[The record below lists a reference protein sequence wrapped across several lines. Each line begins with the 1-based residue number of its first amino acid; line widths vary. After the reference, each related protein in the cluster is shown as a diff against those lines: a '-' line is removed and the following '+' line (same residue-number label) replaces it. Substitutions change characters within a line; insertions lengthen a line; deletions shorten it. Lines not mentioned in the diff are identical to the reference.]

1 MKRLFAI
8 LIIAAACFGQGKQN
22 VVQTGTVDAHG
33 ANWRFPES
41 TFAGL
46 PSAASGNTG
55 WRYTVTDCLTS
66 ACTAGGGSVQADLR
80 STGSAW
86 VVISGG
92 GSGGSPMVGAANHVQ
107 TTDGAGNPADGGCTM
122 TLATGLNCP
131 PQGGAAAAYAFVQ
144 GTSNTPPA
152 NSVLIQAPTS
162 VPTAFDITLWS
173 APTAGF
179 VVASGANPSV
189 LLPRAIAGSD
199 LPNPSAS
206 TLGGVES
213 KDCTG
218 SGHILKIGTDGVPVC
233 SADSGSGG
241 TPGGSSG
248 QMQLN
253 SSGSFGGQAS
263 VFDAGTM
270 VQTGVECRHGTVS
283 YTALT
288 AAASS
293 QEITI
298 LGGTTPLSGNLR
310 YAGVLMSETTQFA
323 STTGLTVSLGRPG
336 STTHA
341 EMTNS
346 ALMPLMVSGSDA
358 NFVSTR
364 PAPPI
369 IASTYS
375 LVLNFAV
382 TSGFVNAATA
392 GSLTWEVCAYAAR

>member
-22 VVQTGTVDAHG
+22 VLQTGLVDAHG
-33 ANWRFPES
+33 ASWRFPES

-92 GSGGSPMVGAANHVQ
+92 GGGGSPMVGAANHVQ
-107 TTDGAGNPADGGCTM
+107 TTDGAGNPVDGGCTM

-189 LLPRAIAGSD
+189 LLPRAIANAD
-199 LPNPSAS
+199 LPTAA
-206 TLGGVES
+206 LAGV
-213 KDCTG
+213 
-218 SGHILKIGTDGVPVC
+218 LKYTAGVPAAIGT
-233 SADSGSGG
+233 SATNCVHED
-241 TPGGSSG
+241 GSSG
-248 QMQLN
+248 ACGSGSTSVTTKGDLQGFSTTPNRFPVGADGRLLVADSSQAFGLNWYGKDTVATANTIVQRDANANITLGQSTPVN
-253 SSGSFGGQAS
+253 SSAACN
-263 VFDAGTM
+263 AGT
-270 VQTGVECRHGTVS
+270 
-283 YTALT
+283 
-288 AAASS
+288 
-293 QEITI
+293 IW
-298 LGGTTPLSGNLR
+298 
-310 YAGVLMSETTQFA
+310 
-323 STTGLTVSLGRPG
+323 
-336 STTHA
+336 
-341 EMTNS
+341 
-346 ALMPLMVSGSDA
+346 SD
-358 NFVSTR
+358 
-364 PAPPI
+364 
-369 IASTYS
+369 STYLYVCTAS
-375 LVLNFAV
+375 GVIKRV
-382 TSGFVNAATA
+382 TLSTF
-392 GSLTWEVCAYAAR
+392 